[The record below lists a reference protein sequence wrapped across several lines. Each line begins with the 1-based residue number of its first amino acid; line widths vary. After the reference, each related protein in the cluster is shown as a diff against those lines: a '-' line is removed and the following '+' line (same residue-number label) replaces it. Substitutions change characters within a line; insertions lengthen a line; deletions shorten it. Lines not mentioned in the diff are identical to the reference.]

1 MPDSMVTLV
10 TSSEVRRLPN
20 FKMADSGPE
29 VPILAAILNF
39 RLKLTSDNVGL
50 CTSEKY
56 VPENVGVA
64 AGILFLSAI
73 CQKL

>member
-1 MPDSMVTLV
+1 MPDSMVAPI

-20 FKMADSGPE
+20 FKVADSETE
-29 VPILAAILNF
+29 VHILAAILNF
-39 RLKLTSDNVGL
+39 RLKTVSEKIGL
-50 CTSEKY
+50 CISENC
-56 VPENVGVA
+56 VPGNIEVA